1 VALLAPNISI
11 GPTEDT
17 IAISGAP
24 SFDTTVLLDGAEV
37 SDPYFGAAPIVYI
50 EDAVDEIQILATGV
64 SARYGRFQGGV
75 VNAVTK
81 SGTNEFHFTL
91 RAELENQSQN
101 GQTPFGEDQED
112 KYNKVFQGT
121 AGGYV
126 IKDRLWFFG
135 GIRKI
140 PSRVE
145 SKTTAAT
152 AESFSQST
160 DEDRW
165 QGKLR
170 WALSPSHL
178 VDLSHLEF
186 DSTQDNYDGLPAAD
200 NVALGVRADPRKTTT
215 LAYQGVLSASTFIE
229 FQGTQKNV
237 EIAGGSL
244 NRERDPFIDLVSFT
258 VFNNHWWDYA
268 DPSIRDNKTAALS
281 MSHFRDVGRLGSHEF
296 EAGVQYVS
304 STTGGENRQ
313 SASGFNLL
321 TFNPDFFAGEVN
333 GEPRFNLRTQEALR
347 WEALRLQ
354 GDQTLDNTAV
364 YLQDSWNQDKWRF
377 DIGVRYE
384 EYKGEGPLPQFQ
396 LSFSDFSPRLGLTY
410 SVTPDLQVQAT
421 YGKYVSRFNDG
432 VANAVTGVGAG
443 PLIESLYLG
452 PDLLNATA
460 DQIQAAIRNNANWPL
475 ILGYGDPN
483 QPTVFLQEDIRAP
496 YANEITLGL
505 RTALP
510 RRLGSAVLTYSQRD
524 FKELID
530 NFIGG
535 ICEYNID
542 FGRPCPSA
550 NTTTVFSGSE
560 EIATVDSRLWAN
572 NPQARR
578 KYHAVTAL
586 WNIRPAAQAW
596 TVGGNYT
603 YSTTR
608 GNYEGEGQ
616 NTPSSGSPLG
626 DYVRAVDPV
635 AVSPFG
641 YSDTDIRHRL
651 NVYGT
656 YRVDLK
662 SLGSLVFGSVFQYQ
676 SGMPYSLTAQVPY
689 RPAPGYLGAAGTYN
703 FFFGERGSQRFD
715 DIWSFDLSARY
726 DFPVFRQLDAFLK
739 LAVTNVFNND
749 GVIEFVTVGEAV
761 LDANDNPVSW
771 QPVGNCGLGDDPS
784 PNCTGFGRV
793 RNEDDYQP
801 PRRFLLSVGFEF

>member
-1 VALLAPNISI
+1 
-11 GPTEDT
+11 
-17 IAISGAP
+17 
-24 SFDTTVLLDGAEV
+24 
-37 SDPYFGAAPIVYI
+37 
-50 EDAVDEIQILATGV
+50 
-64 SARYGRFQGGV
+64 
-75 VNAVTK
+75 
-81 SGTNEFHFTL
+81 
-91 RAELENQSQN
+91 
-101 GQTPFGEDQED
+101 
-112 KYNKVFQGT
+112 
-121 AGGYV
+121 
-126 IKDRLWFFG
+126 
-135 GIRKI
+135 
-140 PSRVE
+140 
-145 SKTTAAT
+145 
-152 AESFSQST
+152 
-160 DEDRW
+160 
-165 QGKLR
+165 
-170 WALSPSHL
+170 
-178 VDLSHLEF
+178 
-186 DSTQDNYDGLPAAD
+186 
-200 NVALGVRADPRKTTT
+200 
-215 LAYQGVLSASTFIE
+215 
-229 FQGTQKNV
+229 
-237 EIAGGSL
+237 
-244 NRERDPFIDLVSFT
+244 
-258 VFNNHWWDYA
+258 
-268 DPSIRDNKTAALS
+268 
-281 MSHFRDVGRLGSHEF
+281 
-296 EAGVQYVS
+296 
-304 STTGGENRQ
+304 
-313 SASGFNLL
+313 
-321 TFNPDFFAGEVN
+321 
-333 GEPRFNLRTQEALR
+333 LR